1 VTPVVIKAFENRLER
16 MVEGT
21 FARAFKSGLR
31 PVELG
36 RRLTREMDADRSV
49 DVNGRTIVPNQ
60 FTVWL
65 SAGDIERFASM
76 ADRLQSELCEAARE
90 HARDEG
96 YSFVGPVRVTFEESD
111 RMRTGTFSIDAQL
124 AEGEGG
130 LGAGSLILP
139 TRQRVP
145 LGERPLSIG
154 RLPECNITL
163 NDPNVSRHHAE
174 VRAQG
179 SGFVIV
185 DLGSTNGVKVNGV
198 KVGQQVL
205 NDGDQITIGNTRM
218 QFEAS

>member
-1 VTPVVIKAFENRLER
+1 MTLVVIKAFENRLER

-49 DVNGRTIVPNQ
+49 DVNGNTIVPNQ

-65 SAGDIERFASM
+65 SATDIERFSSM
-76 ADRLQSELCEAARE
+76 SDRLVSELCEAARE

-96 YSFVGPVRVTFEESD
+96 YRFIGPVKVALANSERL
-111 RMRTGTFSIDAQL
+111 RAGTFSIDAEL

-145 LGERPLSIG
+145 LGEHALTIG

-174 VRAQG
+174 IRPQG
-179 SGFVIV
+179 NGFMIV

-198 KVGQQVL
+198 RVSQQAL
-205 NDGDQITIGNTRM
+205 ADGDQIAIGNTRM

>member
-1 VTPVVIKAFENRLER
+1 MTFVVIKGFENRLER

-49 DVNGRTIVPNQ
+49 DVSGRTIVPNQ

-65 SAGDIERFASM
+65 SAGDVERFSAMSE
-76 ADRLQSELCEAARE
+76 RLESELAETARE

-96 YSFVGPVRVTFEESD
+96 YRFVGPVRVSLAESD
-111 RMRTGTFSIDAQL
+111 RLRTGTFSIDAEL

-145 LGERPLSIG
+145 LGERPLTIG

-174 VRAQG
+174 VRPQG
-179 SGFVIV
+179 NGFVIV
-185 DLGSTNGVKVNGV
+185 DQGSTNGIKVNGV
-198 KVGQQVL
+198 RVTQQVL

-218 QFEAS
+218 VFEAS

>member
-1 VTPVVIKAFENRLER
+1 MSAVVIKAFENRLER

-49 DVNGRTIVPNQ
+49 GVSGRTIVPND

-76 ADRLQSELCEAARE
+76 ADHLVSELCEAARE

-96 YSFVGPVRVTFEESD
+96 YGFVGPVRVAFAESD
-111 RMRTGTFSIDAQL
+111 RLRTGTFQIDARL

-130 LGAGSLILP
+130 IGAGSLILP

-145 LGERPLSIG
+145 LGERPLTIG

-174 VRAQG
+174 IRPQG
-179 SGFVIV
+179 DGFVVV

-198 KVGQQVL
+198 KVSQQL
-205 NDGDQITIGNTRM
+205 LADGDQLTIGNTRM

>member
-1 VTPVVIKAFENRLER
+1 MIKAFENRLER

-49 DVNGRTIVPNQ
+49 DVSGTTIVPNQ

-65 SAGDIERFASM
+65 SAADIERFASM
-76 ADRLQSELCEAARE
+76 SDRLESELCEAARE
-90 HARDEG
+90 HARDER
-96 YSFVGPVRVTFEESD
+96 YRFVGPVKVTLVESD
-111 RMRTGTFSIDAQL
+111 RLRAGTFSIDAEL

-130 LGAGSLILP
+130 IGAGSLILP
-139 TRQRVP
+139 TPQRVP
-145 LGERPLSIG
+145 LGEHALSIG

-174 VRAQG
+174 IRPQG
-179 SGFVIV
+179 NGFVIV

-198 KVGQQVL
+198 RVAQQAL
-205 NDGDQITIGNTRM
+205 ADGDQITIGNTRM

>member
-1 VTPVVIKAFENRLER
+1 MTFVVIKAFENRLER

-31 PVELG
+31 PVEIG

-65 SAGDIERFASM
+65 SATDIERFASM
-76 ADRLQSELCEAARE
+76 TDRLVSELCEAARE

-96 YSFVGPVRVTFEESD
+96 YRFVGPVRVTFELAE
-111 RMRTGTFSIDAQL
+111 RLHTGTFSIDAEL

-174 VRAQG
+174 IRPQG
-179 SGFVIV
+179 NGFMIV
-185 DLGSTNGVKVNGV
+185 DLGSTNGIKVNGV
-198 KVGQQVL
+198 RTTQQML
-205 NDGDQITIGNTRM
+205 QDGDQITIGNTQM

>member
-1 VTPVVIKAFENRLER
+1 MTPVVIKAFENRLER
-16 MVEGT
+16 MVEGA
-21 FARAFKSGLR
+21 FARTSKSGLR

-49 DVNGRTIVPNQ
+49 DVNGRTIVPNE
-60 FTVWL
+60 FIVRL

-76 ADRLQSELCEAARE
+76 ADRLQSELCEAARD

-96 YSFVGPVRVTFEESD
+96 YSFVGPVRVTFEQSD

-145 LGERPLSIG
+145 LGERPLTIG

-179 SGFVIV
+179 NGFVIV
-185 DLGSTNGVKVNGV
+185 DNGSTNGVKVNGI
-198 KVGQQVL
+198 KVAQQML
-205 NDGDQITIGNTRM
+205 SDGDQITIGNTRM

>member
-1 VTPVVIKAFENRLER
+1 

-21 FARAFKSGLR
+21 FAPALKSGRL
-31 PVELG
+31 PVVLG
-36 RRLTREMDADRSV
+36 RRLTRGMDAARSV
-49 DVNGRTIVPNQ
+49 DVSGTTIVPNE

-65 SAGDIERFASM
+65 SAADIERFASM
-76 ADRLQSELCEAARE
+76 SDRLESELCEAARE
-90 HARDEG
+90 HARDER
-96 YSFVGPVRVTFEESD
+96 YRFVGPVKVTLTESE
-111 RMRTGTFSIDAQL
+111 RLRAGTFSIDAEL

-130 LGAGSLILP
+130 IGAGSLILP

-145 LGERPLSIG
+145 LGEHALSIG

-174 VRAQG
+174 IRPQG
-179 SGFVIV
+179 NGFVIV

-198 KVGQQVL
+198 RVSQQAL
-205 NDGDQITIGNTRM
+205 ADGDQITIGNTRM

>member
-1 VTPVVIKAFENRLER
+1 MTPVVIKAFENRLER

-21 FARAFKSGLR
+21 FARTFKSGLR

-49 DVNGRTIVPNQ
+49 DVNGRTIVPNE
-60 FTVWL
+60 FTVHL

-76 ADRLQSELCEAARE
+76 VDRLQSELCEAARD

-96 YSFVGPVRVTFEESD
+96 YSFVGPVRVMFEQSD
-111 RMRTGTFSIDAQL
+111 RLRAGTFSIDAHL

-145 LGERPLSIG
+145 LGERPLTIG

-174 VRAQG
+174 VRPQG
-179 SGFVIV
+179 NGFVIV
-185 DLGSTNGVKVNGV
+185 DNGSTNGVKVNGI
-198 KVGQQVL
+198 KVAQQVL
-205 NDGDQITIGNTRM
+205 SDGDQITIGNTRM

>member
-1 VTPVVIKAFENRLER
+1 

-65 SAGDIERFASM
+65 SDGDIERFASM
-76 ADRLQSELCEAARE
+76 AERLQSELCEAARE

-96 YSFVGPVRVTFEESD
+96 YSFVGPVGVTFEQSD
-111 RMRTGTFSIDAQL
+111 RMRAGTFSIDAHL

-145 LGERPLSIG
+145 LGERPLTIG

-163 NDPNVSRHHAE
+163 NDPN
-174 VRAQG
+174 
-179 SGFVIV
+179 
-185 DLGSTNGVKVNGV
+185 
-198 KVGQQVL
+198 
-205 NDGDQITIGNTRM
+205 
-218 QFEAS
+218 

>member
-1 VTPVVIKAFENRLER
+1 MVIRAFENRLER

-49 DVNGRTIVPNQ
+49 DVNGNTIVPNE
-60 FTVWL
+60 FRVWL
-65 SAGDIERFASM
+65 SAADIERFAAMS
-76 ADRLQSELCEAARE
+76 DRLTSELCEAARE

-96 YSFVGPVRVTFEESD
+96 YRFIGPVRVSFAQSD
-111 RMRTGTFSIDAQL
+111 RLHTGTFSIEAEL

-130 LGAGSLILP
+130 IGAGSLILP

-174 VRAQG
+174 IRPQG
-179 SGFVIV
+179 NGFVIV
-185 DLGSTNGVKVNGV
+185 DQGSTNGVKVNGV
-198 KVGQQVL
+198 RVSQQVL
-205 NDGDQITIGNTRM
+205 VDGDQITIGNTRM
-218 QFEAS
+218 VFEAS